1 MIEIKKLAEAEA
13 AHLTALRRHFHA
25 HPELSQQEFAT
36 MDFIEKELAALGI
49 PTVRIPHGGVFGFL
63 DSGRPGWTVLMRAD
77 IDALPIQESAQNL
90 AGAKAC
96 VSETPGCP
104 TRAATTATWRCCSR
118 RRRS

>member
-49 PTVRIPHGGVFGFL
+49 PTVRIPHGGE
-63 DSGRPGWTVLMRAD
+63 DPERA
-77 IDALPIQESAQNL
+77 
-90 AGAKAC
+90 
-96 VSETPGCP
+96 
-104 TRAATTATWRCCSR
+104 
-118 RRRS
+118 